1 MQWYFLRNLQNPQV
15 FIARKFQWNSYGC
28 HVIHVLHVILKLPGH
43 TWPVSSIR
51 ISSPWH
57 LALQSCRSLEP
68 PATSPSPYI
77 TVIIIMLVSMH
88 HDVPLSSVIL
98 ISFITIF
105 TTCSWACLILHELWS
120 HMAKTKTEEPTFAK
134 LQRWVSELQNG
145 PFLSNLPFISS
156 QLGHKSPGPRIIA
169 KEMATGALQQWSD
182 DLASFLPLQKEG
194 AKWGLR
200 EAFGMWN
207 DKTSQ
212 TLYDSW
218 WSWWSACKNTQA
230 HTQHTNIMDIQVF
243 PKLKSW

>member
-1 MQWYFLRNLQNPQV
+1 MTIITSNITITLYH
-15 FIARKFQWNSYGC
+15 C
-28 HVIHVLHVILKLPGH
+28 HHVRI
-43 TWPVSSIR
+43 TIISSI
-51 ISSPWH
+51 IIHYLPLLYPHLLHHDILGMFMSMSY
-57 LALQSCRSLEP
+57 LAL
-68 PATSPSPYI
+68 
-77 TVIIIMLVSMH
+77 
-88 HDVPLSSVIL
+88 
-98 ISFITIF
+98 IF
-105 TTCSWACLILHELWS
+105 VTHNER
-120 HMAKTKTEEPTFAK
+120 KTKEPTFAK

-218 WSWWSACKNTQA
+218 RSWWSVCKNTQA
-230 HTQHTNIMDIQVF
+230 HTQHTNIIDIQVF